1 MLEGLDP
8 SWCFI
13 NAKVILTTAYDSF
26 DIVTKAL
33 ISNTSIIAFNASPN
47 NGWLP

>member
-8 SWCFI
+8 VWCFT
-13 NAKVILTTAYDSF
+13 NAKIMLTTAHDSF

-33 ISNTSIIAFNASPN
+33 ISNTSIIAFNGSLN
-47 NGWLP
+47 NA